1 MAAGRVAAGAATLQI
16 LLAFVCLLTA
26 ASGLY
31 DPPASFARTNH
42 IWYPPAVQVIVID
55 LGNTNSCVAGYAPGK
70 TETMFQFCIPS
81 WVAFSADGATLVGEA
96 AKNHASAEPDA
107 TAFGFKRL
115 LGLRYCARMQ
125 IVLEDI
131 VQRAIKRVPYKIGAR
146 GSDRPSIQ
154 VAMDDGAVKQHD
166 LVNVASMVI
175 AQLKVKAEEYLGRQV
190 RYAIMTVPQHFSEA
204 SMQDAENAAKI
215 AGLEIVDMVS
225 EPVAVA
231 VAYDLRRKLRKGGN
245 ALVLHVG
252 GGTAFASVVTVLMDG
267 SVGILFYRN
276 DPFLGGDD
284 FDQRIVDYFAKLVK
298 MKHGKDISED
308 LVALGKLRAA
318 CERAKK
324 ALSDQD
330 HVQVTV
336 KSLTDGVDFSQPFS
350 RSEFEEL
357 NDDTF
362 RRVVAL
368 VRRVMLEAERRRINN
383 SIDEILL
390 VGGSTKIPKIQRLIK
405 DYFNRN
411 EPNITLETDEA
422 VALGAVVHTYSSD

>member
-1 MAAGRVAAGAATLQI
+1 
-16 LLAFVCLLTA
+16 
-26 ASGLY
+26 
-31 DPPASFARTNH
+31 
-42 IWYPPAVQVIVID
+42 
-55 LGNTNSCVAGYAPGK
+55 
-70 TETMFQFCIPS
+70 
-81 WVAFSADGATLVGEA
+81 
-96 AKNHASAEPDA
+96 
-107 TAFGFKRL
+107 
-115 LGLRYCARMQ
+115 
-125 IVLEDI
+125 
-131 VQRAIKRVPYKIGAR
+131 
-146 GSDRPSIQ
+146 
-154 VAMDDGAVKQHD
+154 
-166 LVNVASMVI
+166 
-175 AQLKVKAEEYLGRQV
+175 
-190 RYAIMTVPQHFSEA
+190 MTVPQHFSEA

-231 VAYDLRRKLRKGGN
+231 VAYDLSRKLRKGGN

-252 GGTAFASVVTVLMDG
+252 GVTAFASVVTVLMDG
-267 SVGILFYRN
+267 SLGILSHRN

-330 HVQVTV
+330 HAQVTV
-336 KSLTDGVDFSQPFS
+336 KSLLDGVDFSQPFS

-368 VRRVMLEAERRRINN
+368 VRRVMLEAERRRRNN
-383 SIDEILL
+383 NIDEILL

-405 DYFNRN
+405 DYFNGN
-411 EPNITLETDEA
+411 EPNIRLETDEA

>member
-42 IWYPPAVQVIVID
+42 IWYPPAVEVIVID

-81 WVAFSADGATLVGEA
+81 WVSFSGDGATLVGEA

-107 TAFGFKRL
+107 TAFGFKRF
-115 LGLRYCARMQ
+115 LGLRRNHWYE
-125 IVLEDI
+125 EDI

-146 GSDRPSIQ
+146 GSDRSSIQ

-190 RYAIMTVPQHFSEA
+190 RYAIMTVPQHFGGA

-267 SVGILFYRN
+267 SLGVLLHRN

-336 KSLTDGVDFSQPFS
+336 KSLIDGVDFSQPFS

-357 NDDTF
+357 NDDSS
-362 RRVVAL
+362 
-368 VRRVMLEAERRRINN
+368 AE
-383 SIDEILL
+383 LL
-390 VGGSTKIPKIQRLIK
+390 
-405 DYFNRN
+405 
-411 EPNITLETDEA
+411 
-422 VALGAVVHTYSSD
+422 HW